1 MKEIDE
7 IIKEV
12 SDLSKS
18 EKRKHIE
25 QAWFDYLKEHLEF
38 PFEAEV
44 NLVSYSEVL
53 SDGDVV
59 KVKDLDNMFDMY
71 GMIMKI
77 KKERKTYYI
86 PLVELEL
93 IDKKSMNYKIINA
106 FLEWYENY

>member
-1 MKEIDE
+1 MKEIDK

-12 SDLSKS
+12 LGSSKS

-25 QAWFDYLKEHLEF
+25 QAWFDYMKENLEF

-44 NLVSYSEVL
+44 NLASYSEVL

-77 KKERKTYYI
+77 KKERETYYI
-86 PLVELEL
+86 PLLEL
-93 IDKKSMNYKIINA
+93 DLIDRKSKNYKIINA
-106 FLEWYENY
+106 FLEWSENY